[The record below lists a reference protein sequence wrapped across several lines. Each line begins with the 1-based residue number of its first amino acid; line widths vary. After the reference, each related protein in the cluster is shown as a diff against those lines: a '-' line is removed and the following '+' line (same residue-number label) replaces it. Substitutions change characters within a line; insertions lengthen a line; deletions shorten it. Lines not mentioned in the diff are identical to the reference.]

1 MISVKNIY
9 LLPKV
14 SGVYKVIDGQGTI
27 IYVGQS
33 KNIYRRWNNG
43 HHILP
48 KIIRECG
55 DNTLIDWVEV
65 PEWLLN
71 RVENMTVSFYQPKF
85 NRKTPP
91 VV

>member
-1 MISVKNIY
+1 MIRLSEMN
-9 LLPKV
+9 LLPQV
-14 SGVYKVIDGQGTI
+14 SGVYKVIDRQGNV

-48 KIIRECG
+48 KIIIECG
-55 DNTLIDWVEV
+55 DNAFIDWVQV

-71 RVENMTVSFYQPKF
+71 RVEHTAISYYQPKL
-85 NRKTPP
+85 NQKTPP
-91 VV
+91 IV